1 MIEQKGYSGIIWDM
15 PLRREV
21 VLWQNSL
28 SRSLAIQERIC
39 LGSDLRQRLNH
50 QTLWNRFSFIFRKPA
65 PFIHECARSVEAATL
80 SAQAFLKQR
89 AVNVRVGGRYS
100 LANWFDQHGNRREFA
115 CRTSRVSPFR
125 MLVSVPVTGKLGDR
139 VVSYFG
145 EFGKLD
151 GWIADTVEG
160 GFLVD
165 LETDKVQR
173 KKLASKLT
181 WLEKRQSDPS
191 LVEARENGRII
202 PKNPHSTVIFA
213 DGTYRDCFIID
224 MSASGAAVSADV
236 QPELGTPL
244 AIGACVGRVVR
255 HLGEGFAVKFV
266 TIQNEDNLEKL
277 MALPPRLLVPPDQRS
292 LGQTEL
298 REVVSLNI

>member
-1 MIEQKGYSGIIWDM
+1 MRGPW
-15 PLRREV
+15 
-21 VLWQNSL
+21 
-28 SRSLAIQERIC
+28 
-39 LGSDLRQRLNH
+39 RQ
-50 QTLWNRFSFIFRKPA
+50 P
-65 PFIHECARSVEAATL
+65 SV
-80 SAQAFLKQR
+80 SAQAFLSQR
-89 AVNVRVGGRYS
+89 AVNVMVGGRYS

-145 EFGKLD
+145 DFGQLD

-165 LETDKVQR
+165 LDTDKAQR
-173 KKLASKLT
+173 RKLARKLT
-181 WLEKRQSDPS
+181 WLEKRQHDPA

-236 QPELGTPL
+236 LPELGMPL

-255 HLGEGFAVKFV
+255 HFGEGFAVKFV
-266 TIQNEDNLEKL
+266 AIQNEQNLEKL
-277 MALPPRLLVPPDQRS
+277 VALPPRLLVPTAHRS

-298 REVVSLNI
+298 REVVTLEV